1 VYYGVG
7 RSSTVLLYE
16 GPRGWYLRNNGLPE
30 ATIERPGAVPRNN
43 VTSRWLSMLPAF
55 APTTPRDMLVIGLG
69 GGVAVEY
76 VPKIVERID
85 VIELEAEVLE
95 ANRRV
100 AGLRNRDPLADP
112 RVRVW
117 LNDARGALMQ
127 TDLRYGAIV
136 SQPSHPWT
144 AGASHLYTR
153 DFFEQVKERLTPGG
167 VFVQWMGMQFVDES
181 LLRSLIATLLDV
193 FPHVRLYQADRGSIL
208 FVSSAVPLD
217 LEGRVGA
224 IVPLDP
230 EGYARSGIRVK
241 EDLAAALVLD
251 EEGARALSEGAPIVT
266 DDYNLF
272 AADSPRVLARPIGDL
287 RNVDRLLGPYDP
299 LLKRVKELDAVYLCH
314 RLVLMERWQRAE
326 RIAGALDPL
335 ERTLAELEIA
345 VGRREPRKAAA
356 LAARALAID
365 PHSSWASY
373 RVSATEGARTP
384 VGDGDVVGLLREGQR
399 LRLARDW
406 EALERLDERLGSLDP
421 RHPARIDAQRL
432 RIDWR
437 LARGTEKDSAE
448 ALRLIDLET
457 FGGNELLARRALA
470 GLSSGQPGVTSHSLA
485 LLASQLTPKV
495 QPLTPLAAEWALT
508 ALDGSP
514 EDERSK
520 PIAALRPRLAK
531 MRDHGAP
538 S

>member
-1 VYYGVG
+1 
-7 RSSTVLLYE
+7 
-16 GPRGWYLRNNGLPE
+16 
-30 ATIERPGAVPRNN
+30 
-43 VTSRWLSMLPAF
+43 
-55 APTTPRDMLVIGLG
+55 
-69 GGVAVEY
+69 
-76 VPKIVERID
+76 
-85 VIELEAEVLE
+85 
-95 ANRRV
+95 
-100 AGLRNRDPLADP
+100 LRNRDPLADP
-112 RVRVW
+112 RIRVW